1 MSKKLYRSSKDKMI
15 GGVAAGLA
23 EYFDIDPT
31 LIRVLFVITLFLGG
45 TGILAYI
52 LLWIIVP
59 EEPIVIKG
67 QQNTDQNQ
75 SSSEQKENT
84 QSSFD
89 AQAYVNSIQKQREN
103 RRVFAGII
111 LVVLGLIF
119 LADNFIPRIRFGDFW
134 PIILIAIGIA
144 VLLNARRRNQT

>member
-1 MSKKLYRSSKDKMI
+1 MI

>member
-31 LIRVLFVITLFLGG
+31 LTRVIFVITLFLGG

-59 EEPIVIKG
+59 EQPIVFNNQKN
-67 QQNTDQNQ
+67 QEQNQ
-75 SSSEQKENT
+75 STAEQKET
-84 QSSFD
+84 SQSSFNTET
-89 AQAYVNSIQKQREN
+89 YVASINKQKEN

-111 LVVLGLIF
+111 LVVLGFIF
-119 LADNFIPRIRFGDFW
+119 LADNFIPQIRFGDFW
-134 PIILIAIGIA
+134 PFILIAVGVA
-144 VLLNARRRNQT
+144 VLLNARKRNMA